1 MRIYDEKKLNF
12 NESSELIL
20 GRIEIN
26 DNDAREKLIEICS
39 EKFSNSNEKKIDI
52 NSIIIGGYLD
62 LNSIEYEY
70 DYDTFISDRV
80 ESAKLNMFLK
90 CEINIM
96 LNDGFEYSDEVYL
109 ESNGNSSYSFE
120 NLMSILGL

>member
-20 GRIEIN
+20 GRIEIK
-26 DNDAREKLIEICS
+26 DNDIKEKLIEICS
-39 EKFSNSNEKKIDI
+39 AELSNSDEKKIDI
-52 NSIIIGGYLD
+52 NSVIIGGYLD

-70 DYDTFISDRV
+70 DYDSGISDRV

-90 CEINIM
+90 CEINVT

-109 ESNGNSSYSFE
+109 ESNDSDSYR
-120 NLMSILGL
+120 NMMSMLGL

>member
-26 DNDAREKLIEICS
+26 DNNAREKLIEICS
-39 EKFSNSNEKKIDI
+39 EKISNSNEKKIDI

>member
-39 EKFSNSNEKKIDI
+39 EKISNSNEKKIDI

-62 LNSIEYEY
+62 LNSIEYE
-70 DYDTFISDRV
+70 YDTFISDRV